1 MLAFSAR
8 GRSLAFLFLGVLLL
22 ALSRDV
28 LIYLVLL
35 GGFFEGLSLFSD
47 SVDFSFSK
55 GSFFLFFARGFFVG
69 LLLPRFFFFL
79 VLFFLALRI

>member
-8 GRSLAFLFLGVLLL
+8 ARSLAFLFLGVLLL

-55 GSFFLFFARGFFVG
+55 DSFFLICSG
-69 LLLPRFFFFL
+69 LFHGSSSPALFFFL
-79 VLFFLALRI
+79 VLFFLTLRI